1 MISSLARPPKV
12 IAFDAYGTL
21 LDVHSAVGRL
31 SDRVGP
37 DAVAFSALWR
47 TKQLEYT
54 WVRSLAGRYADF
66 WQLTEEALSFALD
79 RFPSVDPGLRGP
91 LLEAYRHLTAYPD
104 AVPLL
109 GRLRGQGFGLCV
121 FSNGDPDMLD
131 AALTSAGLLGAV
143 DAVVSVAA
151 VRTFKT
157 APAAYRLVPDRFG
170 VEAADAVLISSNRWD
185 IAGASAFG
193 MPGIWV
199 NRLSAPDEYAD
210 LPPVAVVA
218 TLSDL

>member
-1 MISSLARPPKV
+1 MISQLSKRPRV

-21 LDVHSAVGRL
+21 LDVHSAVDRL

-37 DAVAFSALWR
+37 DAAAFSALWR

-54 WVRSLAGRYADF
+54 WVRSLAGRYVDF
-66 WQLTEEALSFALD
+66 WQLTQDALSFVLD
-79 RFPSVDPGLRGP
+79 RFPSVDRGLRAP

-109 GRLRGQGFGLCV
+109 DRLRGQGFDLCV

-131 AALTSAGLLGAV
+131 AALTSAGLSDAL
-143 DAVVSVAA
+143 DAVVSVAG

-157 APAAYRLVPDRFG
+157 APSAYRLVSDRFG
-170 VEAADAVLISSNRWD
+170 VAAADIVLISSNRWD
-185 IAGASAFG
+185 IAGACAFG

-210 LPPVAVVA
+210 LPPAAVVA
-218 TLSDL
+218 TLADL